1 VVNHWT
7 RGAWHY
13 AHVPPPFVAYLRVY
27 EPLQAFASQ
36 PRARLERAL
45 ADGPLPVAQAGARER
60 EVWLRTQLATPPRM
74 LPGDRPDGT
83 STDGP
88 LHVLSLDPAEVPD
101 ADPAAGPLV
110 CPLDLRTRAAAA
122 LVGFLATAPPSLLR
136 IALPAGPRAATD
148 AMRSRAQT
156 VTSELGSSAV
166 HVVSSTWTVPLPW
179 FALVDPDTRRV
190 DATPRPDPRR
200 RVCYRATIRDATA
213 RATHAHGVVQRTLGD
228 SGPSRVL
235 FDTARWL
242 GHFHPA
248 SVVELDYGGLVQ
260 LMDDESLRADTSA
273 RDVHAAIDALE
284 RGEAE
289 LVAEHYARLRDFWTE
304 FAAYERLG

>member
-1 VVNHWT
+1 
-7 RGAWHY
+7 
-13 AHVPPPFVAYLRVY
+13 VPPPFVAYLRVY
-27 EPLQAFASQ
+27 EPLQAFARQ

-45 ADGPLPVAQAGARER
+45 AAGPLPVSQAGMRER
-60 EVWLRTQLATPPRM
+60 EVWLRTQVASPPRM

-83 STDGP
+83 FADGP
-88 LHVLSLDPAEVPD
+88 LHVLSLNPAEVPG
-101 ADPAAGPLV
+101 ADPTTGPLV

-122 LVGFLATAPPSLLR
+122 LVGFLATASPSLVR

-179 FALVDPDTRRV
+179 FALVDPAARV
-190 DATPRPDPRR
+190 MDAAPRPDLRR
-200 RVCYRATIRDATA
+200 RVCHRATIRDATA
-213 RATHAHGVVQRTLGD
+213 RATRAHAIVARTLGD

-235 FDTARWL
+235 ADTARWL

-248 SVVELDYGGLVQ
+248 SAVELDYGGLVQ
-260 LMDDESLRADTSA
+260 LMDDESLHADTSA
-273 RDVHAAIDALE
+273 RDVHAAVDALE
-284 RGEAE
+284 SGNAE
-289 LVAEHYARLRDFWTE
+289 QVAAHYARLRDFWAKLAT
-304 FAAYERLG
+304 YERFN